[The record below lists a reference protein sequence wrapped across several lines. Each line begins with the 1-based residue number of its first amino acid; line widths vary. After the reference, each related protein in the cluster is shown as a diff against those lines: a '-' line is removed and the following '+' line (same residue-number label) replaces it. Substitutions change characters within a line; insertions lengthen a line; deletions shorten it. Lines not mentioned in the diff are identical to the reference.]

1 MSKVPSIL
9 DAARQRAQQNG
20 LPYEGALS
28 PAEAFELLQEAP
40 NAVLID
46 VRSRAE
52 WDFVGRIPGAVEIEW
67 KSYPGMTP
75 NQRFV
80 EELKTRVPTDAIAM
94 FICRSGGRSHDT
106 ATVATRSGFAS
117 CFNVLEGFEGDRDG
131 AGHRN
136 TVGGWRA
143 AGLPWVQS

>member
-1 MSKVPSIL
+1 MSSTSNIL
-9 DAARQRAQQNG
+9 AAACARAEQNG
-20 LPYEGALS
+20 LPYEGLLL
-28 PAEAFELLQEAP
+28 PAEAFELINADP
-40 NAVLID
+40 KAVLID

-67 KSYPGMTP
+67 KSYPGMVP
-75 NQRFV
+75 NSQFV
-80 EELKTRVPTDAIAM
+80 DELKARVPQDAKAL
-94 FICRSGGRSHDT
+94 FICRSGGRSHET
-106 ATVATRSGFAS
+106 ALAAKRAGFSA

-143 AGLPWVQS
+143 AGLPWIQG